1 MHMRKLVQFALMVV
15 AIVSSST
22 ISSAQFQFP
31 AYGPS
36 DCAPTAKRALPG
48 ASDASIVAV
57 LTAGISL
64 PVGQS
69 SISLGMSSKDGRS
82 PLWIYIV
89 RSESLDTV
97 AIVPLVRI
105 LACIAPPVD
114 IPLDGLDPSLFGDAA
129 LPDKFTS
136 GQALIDA
143 LSADATFKEFRDK
156 HPDSTAT
163 FALVSGSPIGGT
175 EGLPI
180 SGALWIATWGGAL
193 SDFTGGGGGG
203 SGGPPGGGLTC
214 LHSIESGL
222 TFCLDVPTVS
232 VSGDEALDQ
241 GIRIA
246 PNPAN
251 DLGVLSLPMSWV
263 GAKVTVDAVAATGT
277 VYSID
282 HNARIDAPTM
292 ALNLSMLPQGTYA
305 LRLRTPQ
312 ATVHVPVVIVR

>member
-1 MHMRKLVQFALMVV
+1 MRKLVQCVLMVV
-15 AIVSSST
+15 VIASSS
-22 ISSAQFQFP
+22 IIASAQFQFP

-36 DCAPTAKRALPG
+36 ECVATAKRALPG

-69 SISLGMSSKDGRS
+69 SISLGMSSKDGKS
-82 PLWIYIV
+82 PLWIYVV
-89 RSESLDTV
+89 RSASLDTV
-97 AIVPLVRI
+97 AFVPLVRI

-114 IPLDGLDPSLFGDAA
+114 IPIQGLDPSIFGDVA

-136 GQALIDA
+136 GTALIDA
-143 LSADATFKEFRDK
+143 LGQDSAFSAFRSK
-156 HPDSTAT
+156 HPDSTST
-163 FALVSGSPIGGT
+163 FAFISGSPIGDAT
-175 EGLPI
+175 GLPI
-180 SGALWIATWGGAL
+180 SGAVWVVTWGGSL
-193 SDFTGGGGGG
+193 TDMGSGGPG

-222 TFCLDVPTVS
+222 TFCIEAPVAS
-232 VSGDEALDQ
+232 VSGDEAADL
-241 GIRIA
+241 GIRLA
-246 PNPAN
+246 PNPAH
-251 DLGVLSLPMSWV
+251 DLGLLSLPASWV
-263 GAKVTVDAVAATGT
+263 GTTLTVDAIDATGT
-277 VYSID
+277 VYAID

-292 ALNLSMLPQGTYA
+292 AMNLSMLPQGTYA